1 MMDKSLMWFRSDLR
15 VSENDALSIATQSGL
30 PVIGIYLYCARQ
42 WKIHQESNIKQ
53 DFLIKNLFALERKLH
68 DLNIPLIVI
77 KANKFSSCANEISRF
92 VTKHSVRKL
101 FFNKEFGINEEKR
114 DQEVIALLPKNT
126 VEVKTFSDQ
135 VLFEPGSLKTQQ
147 DKPFSVFT
155 PYKRRWIE
163 HFDPEL
169 LNIYPPKKN
178 KESLI
183 ISSNIESF
191 DFEFSITHEV
201 DINLWPAGEDEAK
214 KRLEYYLS
222 KRVLSYHS
230 DRNDPILDGTSR
242 ISPYLALGVISFK
255 YCLLEALKIND
266 FELTSGHKG
275 VVKWVDELIWRE
287 FYRNIMFSFP
297 KVSMNK
303 PFQDYTNKIE
313 WRHSET
319 EFNAWKSG
327 ETGIPLIDAAM
338 KQLRFEGWMHNRL
351 RMVVAMF
358 FTKNLLHDWRIGEG
372 FFMEML
378 IDGDFPSNNGGWQWS
393 ASTGTDAAPYFRI
406 FNPIAQSER
415 FDPDGD
421 FIKKW
426 LPQLNGLSSKEIHL
440 PAKDFVSNVDYP
452 NPIVDLKS
460 SRIRAIEAFKAAK
473 A

>member
-1 MMDKSLMWFRSDLR
+1 MESSLIWFRNDLR
-15 VSENDALSIATQSGL
+15 IESNPALSAASNSGL
-30 PVIGIYLYCARQ
+30 PVIALYIYSPGQ
-42 WKIHQESNIKQ
+42 WELHRESNVKKE
-53 DFLIKNLFALERKLH
+53 FLINNLFALEKNLSK
-68 DLNIPLIVI
+68 LNIPLLVEKENFFEDHSI
-77 KANKFSSCANEISRF
+77 KISKF
-92 VTKHSVRKL
+92 VTQHCVRKV
-101 FFNKEFGINEEKR
+101 FFNREFGVNEDKR
-114 DQEVIALLPKNT
+114 DLEVIGKLSKQGI
-126 VEVKTFSDQ
+126 EFDYFYDQ
-135 VLFEPGSLKTQQ
+135 VFYYPGFLKNQQ
-147 DKPFSVFT
+147 NNPFSVFT
-155 PYKRRWIE
+155 PFKRRWVE
-163 HFDPEL
+163 NFEL
-169 LNIYPPKKN
+169 DNLVETAPKKN
-178 KESLI
+178 KKILKI
-183 ISSNIESF
+183 LSNLDSFNF
-191 DFEFSITHEV
+191 DFQRTHKV
-201 DINLWPAGEDEAK
+201 DMNLWPAGEDEAK
-214 KRLEYYLS
+214 KRISRFLTSRIYQ
-222 KRVLSYHS
+222 YHIN
-230 DRNDPILDGTSR
+230 RNDPILDGTSR

-255 YCLLEALKIND
+255 YCLLEALKVNN

-275 VVKWVDELIWRE
+275 LVKWVDELIWRE

-303 PFQDYTNKIE
+303 PFQDFTNKIE
-313 WRHSET
+313 WRLSES
-319 EFNAWKSG
+319 ELNAWKNG
-327 ETGIPLIDAAM
+327 ETGIPIIDAAM

-415 FDPDGD
+415 FDPDGA

-440 PAKDFVSNVDYP
+440 PSQDLFSAVEYP

-473 A
+473 T

>member
-1 MMDKSLMWFRSDLR
+1 MSVSLMWFRNDLR
-15 VSENDALSIATQSGL
+15 VDDNDALSHASQSGQ
-30 PVIGIYLYCARQ
+30 PVAGVYIYCPKQL
-42 WKIHQESNIKQ
+42 KLHQEGNVKQ
-53 DFLIKNLFALERKLH
+53 DFLIQNLFALEKRLRAL
-68 DLNIPLIVI
+68 DIPLLVI
-77 KANKFSSCANEISRF
+77 KANEFKNCSKEISSI
-92 VTKHSVRKL
+92 VTKYDVTKL
-101 FFNKEFGINEEKR
+101 FFNKEFGVNEEKR
-114 DQEVIALLPKNT
+114 DQEVIALLAKERI
-126 VEVKTFSDQ
+126 EVKSFSDQ

-155 PYKRRWIE
+155 PFKRRWIE
-163 HFDPEL
+163 HFDHDL
-169 LNIYPPKKN
+169 LDIHPPKKN
-178 KESLI
+178 KECLN

-191 DFEFSITHEV
+191 DFEFSITHQV
-201 DINLWPAGEDEAK
+201 DMNLWPAGEDEAK

-222 KRVLSYHS
+222 KGVLSYHS

-255 YCLLEALKIND
+255 YCLLEALKINN

-303 PFQDYTNKIE
+303 PFQDFTNKIE
-313 WRHSET
+313 WRHSES
-319 EFNAWKSG
+319 ELNAWKNG

-415 FDPDGD
+415 FDPDGA

-426 LPQLNGLSSKEIHL
+426 LPQLNALSSKDIHL
-440 PAKDFVSNVDYP
+440 PAQDLFSNLDYP

>member
-1 MMDKSLMWFRSDLR
+1 MSVSLIWFRNDLR
-15 VSENDALSIATQSGL
+15 VDENEALSNATHSGQTVL
-30 PVIGIYLYCARQ
+30 GIYLYCPKQQAL
-42 WKIHQESNIKQ
+42 HQEGNVKK
-53 DFLIKNLFALERKLH
+53 DFLIKNLFALEKKLQN
-68 DLNIPLIVI
+68 LNIPLLVI
-77 KANKFSSCANEISRF
+77 KANQFSCCADEISKFSA
-92 VTKHSVRKL
+92 KHQITKL

-114 DQEVIALLPKNT
+114 DLEVSNLLARDRI
-126 VEVKTFSDQ
+126 EVNTFSDQ
-135 VLFEPGSLKTQQ
+135 VLFEPGTIRTQQ

-155 PYKRRWIE
+155 PFKRRWIE
-163 HFDPEL
+163 HFDPDL
-169 LNIYPPKKN
+169 LESQPPKKN
-178 KESLI
+178 KETLN
-183 ISSNIESF
+183 ISSNIASF

-201 DINLWPAGEDEAK
+201 DMNLWPAGEIEAK
-214 KRLEYYLS
+214 KRLANYLS
-222 KRVLSYHS
+222 KGVLTYHS

-255 YCLLEALKIND
+255 YCLLEALKINN
-266 FELTSGHKG
+266 FELNSGHKG

-303 PFQDYTNKIE
+303 PFQDFTNNIE
-313 WRHSET
+313 WRYSES
-319 EFNAWKSG
+319 ELNAWKNG
-327 ETGIPLIDAAM
+327 ETGIPIIDAAM

-415 FDPDGD
+415 FDPDGA

-426 LPQLNGLSSKEIHL
+426 LPALSSLSSKDIHL
-440 PAKDFVSNVDYP
+440 PAQDLFSSVDYP
-452 NPIVDLKS
+452 KPMVDLKA
-460 SRIRAIEAFKAAK
+460 SRIRAINAFKVAK

>member
-1 MMDKSLMWFRSDLR
+1 MSVSIMWFRNDLR
-15 VSENDALSIATQSGL
+15 VDENDALSYATQSGQ
-30 PVIGIYLYCARQ
+30 PVVGVYLYCP
-42 WKIHQESNIKQ
+42 KQ
-53 DFLIKNLFALERKLH
+53 LELHKEGNVKKDFLIQNLFALEKRLH
-68 DLNIPLIVI
+68 ALDIPLLVI
-77 KANKFSSCANEISRF
+77 KASKFSYCPKEISTF
-92 VTKHSVRKL
+92 ITKHDATQL
-101 FFNKEFGINEEKR
+101 FFNREFGVNEEKR
-114 DQEVIALLPKNT
+114 DQEVIALL
-126 VEVKTFSDQ
+126 VKDRIEIKIFSDQ
-135 VLFEPGSLKTQQ
+135 VLYEPGSLKTQQ
-147 DKPFSVFT
+147 NKPFSVFT
-155 PYKRRWIE
+155 PFKRRWIE
-163 HFDPEL
+163 NFDPDL
-169 LNIYPPKKN
+169 LDIYPPKKN
-178 KESLI
+178 KGPLNI
-183 ISSNIESF
+183 TSNIESF

-201 DINLWPAGEDEAK
+201 NMNLWPAGEDEAK
-214 KRLEYYLS
+214 KRLKNYLA
-222 KRVLSYHS
+222 KGVLSYHS
-230 DRNDPILDGTSR
+230 NRNDPILDGTSR

-255 YCLLEALKIND
+255 YCLLEALQINN

-275 VVKWVDELIWRE
+275 VVKWMDELIWRE

-303 PFQDYTNKIE
+303 PFQDFTNKIE
-313 WRHSET
+313 WRHSES
-319 EFNAWKSG
+319 ELHAWKNG
-327 ETGIPLIDAAM
+327 ETGIPIIDAAM

-426 LPQLNGLSSKEIHL
+426 LPQLNSLSPKDIHL
-440 PAKDFVSNVDYP
+440 PAQDLFSAVDYP